1 MKPKLIAIVAAVLL
15 VGCST
20 FKIVHQKQMPEEV
33 SQMDKDVATRME
45 RYVDLF
51 NNEQADAIAEE
62 IYLAP
67 VQMRKFGDEIHS
79 VATTAK
85 EVGEQFNLMFKKIK
99 SKGWKRS
106 VIHHMDIK
114 IGGQDM
120 AFVDMRFSRLMA
132 NGEPIPP
139 AQRIASYVLVKR
151 KSGWRIISALGQSNP
166 EAN

>member
-1 MKPKLIAIVAAVLL
+1 
-15 VGCST
+15 
-20 FKIVHQKQMPEEV
+20 MPEEV
-33 SQMDKDVATRME
+33 SQMGKDVATHME
-45 RYVDLF
+45 LYVDLF
-51 NNEQADAIAEE
+51 INEQADAIDEE

-67 VQMRKFGDEIHS
+67 VQMRKFGNEIHS

-85 EVGEQFNLMFKKIK
+85 ELGEQFNLMFKKIK

-114 IGGQDM
+114 TAGQDM

-132 NGEPIPP
+132 NDEPLPS

-151 KSGWRIISALGQSNP
+151 KSGSRIISVLGQSNP
-166 EAN
+166 EPN